1 MNLKY
6 TSLLLLFSVLS
17 MFQLTAQTNQLSPTA
32 EISILTIGP
41 GDNLN
46 DAFGHNGFRINDSS
60 VGMDIV
66 FGYGE
71 YDFETPNFYLKFAQG
86 KLNYKISLDY
96 FSDFYRQYAM
106 VYNRTIEEQVLN
118 LSQTEKQNL
127 YDFLINNYQ
136 PENRKYLYDFFYD
149 NCATKIRDVAENAIE
164 GTIEFNP
171 PENFEPKTFRKLIH
185 DHTGRNTWGSFG
197 IDVALGA
204 VIDKEATPREHMYLP
219 KYIHGFFENATLN
232 GTDNLVKKSTVLYQ
246 RVEPPTESNFL
257 WSPLMMFGILCL
269 IILYITYRDY
279 KNNSRSKWL
288 DISLFAI
295 TGIIGIVVLLL
306 WFATDHSA
314 TANNYNMLWAFPL
327 NLFVIGQLLRPQA
340 KSWFKKYLKFL
351 IILLA
356 LMTFH
361 WVIGI
366 QVFALGMIPL
376 MVALLVRYV
385 FLVNFFE

>member
-6 TSLLLLFSVLS
+6 TSLLLLFSILS
-17 MFQLTAQTNQLSPTA
+17 MFQLTAQQTQLSPNA

-46 DAFGHNGFRINDSS
+46 DAFGHNGFRIKDRS

-96 FSDFYRQYAM
+96 FSDFYHQYAK

-127 YDFLINNYQ
+127 YDFLLNNYQ

-164 GTIEFNP
+164 GTIEFKP
-171 PENFEPKTFRKLIH
+171 ADNFKPKTFRNLIY

-204 VIDKEATPREHMYLP
+204 VIDKEASPREHMYLP
-219 KYIHGFFENATLN
+219 TYIHDFFENATLN
-232 GTDNLVKKSTVLYQ
+232 GNKKLVKKSKVLYQ
-246 RVEPPTESNFL
+246 RVEPLTKSNFL
-257 WSPLMMFGILCL
+257 WSPLMIFGILSL
-269 IILYITYRDY
+269 FILYITYRDF

-288 DISLFAI
+288 DVCLFAI
-295 TGIIGIVVLLL
+295 TGTIGIVVLLL
-306 WFATDHSA
+306 WFATDHS
-314 TANNYNMLWAFPL
+314 L
-327 NLFVIGQLLRPQA
+327 
-340 KSWFKKYLKFL
+340 SL
-351 IILLA
+351 IHI
-356 LMTFH
+356 
-361 WVIGI
+361 
-366 QVFALGMIPL
+366 
-376 MVALLVRYV
+376 
-385 FLVNFFE
+385 

>member
-6 TSLLLLFSVLS
+6 ALLLFILSILS
-17 MFQLTAQTNQLSPTA
+17 MFQLNAQGNELSPTA

-46 DAFGHNGFRINDSS
+46 DAFGHNGFRINDGSL
-60 VGMDIV
+60 GMDIV

-96 FSDFYRQYAM
+96 FSDFYRQYAI
-106 VYNRTIEEQVLN
+106 VYNRTIEEQVLD

-127 YDFLINNYQ
+127 YEFLINNYQ

-164 GTIEFNP
+164 GNIEFNP
-171 PENFEPKTFRKLIH
+171 PDNFEPKTFRKLIH

-197 IDVALGA
+197 IDLALGA

-219 KYIHGFFENATLN
+219 VYIHEFFGNATLN
-232 GTDNLVKKSTVLYQ
+232 GTENLVKKSTVLYQ
-246 RVEPPTESNFL
+246 RVEPPTESDFL
-257 WSPLMMFGILCL
+257 WSPLMIFGILAL
-269 IILYITYRDY
+269 IILYITYMDF
-279 KNNSRSKWL
+279 KNHRRSKWL
-288 DISLFAI
+288 DISIFAI
-295 TGIIGIVVLLL
+295 TGTIGIVVLLL

-314 TANNYNMLWAFPL
+314 TANNYNLLWAFPI
-327 NLFVIGQLLRPQA
+327 NLFVIGQLLKPQV
-340 KSWFKKYLKFL
+340 KGWFKKYLKFL
-351 IILLA
+351 IILLV

-366 QVFALGMIPL
+366 QVFALAMIPL
-376 MVALLVRYV
+376 MVALVVRYV
-385 FLVNFFE
+385 FLLNRG